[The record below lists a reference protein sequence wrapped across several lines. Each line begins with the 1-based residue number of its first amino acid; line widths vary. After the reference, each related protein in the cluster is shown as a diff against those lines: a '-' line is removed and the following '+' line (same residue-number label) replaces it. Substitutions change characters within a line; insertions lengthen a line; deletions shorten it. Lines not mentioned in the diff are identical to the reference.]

1 MVGYTMPYISV
12 TISSV
17 VFAIDHEI
25 NYRYQQDPSTG
36 EKFIREDSSRSFFFY
51 RIIYFPLLNA
61 VFNIAFFSPETTSP
75 GMGVRGGRGASL
87 FFQHHV
93 CFEFGIAAATT
104 RKFKE
109 WIEPPDLLDPIK
121 KIRRRAGSPR

>member
-75 GMGVRGGRGASL
+75 GMAYVAAVVLHFFSTSCL
-87 FFQHHV
+87 FRNWHRRRDH
-93 CFEFGIAAATT
+93 

-121 KIRRRAGSPR
+121 KFAAEPGPPR